1 MPNTKFLT
9 KVAQSYLELTQQGN
23 GSVALLFPNRRASV
37 FFKDELIKLHP
48 HTQWLPEMY
57 SADDFVRSRINLP
70 VLDSV
75 SRLLEFYTVYRDM
88 EGAQAESFD
97 LFLGW
102 AGQLL
107 QDFDEVDVY
116 LADAR
121 HLYSCVDAAYA
132 ISKWSPDGTPLTASQ
147 EEYLKFWSKM
157 GAWYEAFRQ
166 HLRAKKV
173 LTSGM
178 AYRLLAENIEE
189 YAAQM
194 EWDKLMVCG
203 FNALNNAEI
212 RWFKHLEKSGKAVFL
227 WDTDTYYLEDPI
239 HEAGHF
245 FRKIKKEWT
254 SSPFQQAETRIDSED
269 KEIHV
274 LGMANNMAQALAAGT
289 LLQQWSEADESL
301 EQTALVLCDERLLM
315 PVLEI
320 IPANIRS
327 VNVTLGYPLHQLP
340 VLGLYQLVFEMQRKA
355 KFSQSSGNSAF
366 YFRDLQKIFR
376 HPGIHHLIG
385 TDAAQTVVDFINQKA
400 RNYISG
406 STLLGLHPN
415 IEPLAYVFESWN
427 GAMNRA
433 WEVLLRLTEHLR
445 QHYVNYPENDGYN
458 SETLQQV
465 RMLLNRISDWSQ
477 QFPEVLTMGT
487 VQRVFTQLSKQ
498 MQLPFYGEP
507 LTGLQVMGL
516 LETRNIDFKR
526 LIVLS
531 VNEGVLPAGRS
542 NRSFIPADIA
552 KSFGLPSY
560 AERDAIYAY
569 HFYRMLQIPQ
579 EVWLFY
585 TTVGDELG
593 KGEQSRFITQIQQE
607 FKQARMFKHLHVAS
621 AQTTDSAPI
630 AIEKT
635 PDIIRKMEQ
644 RYRPDELRTGISP
657 SALQRYVNCSFS
669 FYMQYLSGI
678 EIKEDREEDLEFKTI
693 GNICHQTLENLLK
706 PYEGQWLKTEHY
718 DELVAKLPAE
728 LQACFCAELG
738 IETIETGKHKV
749 KYHTLERMLYRYLK
763 IEQQEGEGYEI
774 IKLEK
779 KLRMVVSV
787 MGADGP
793 VEVQMGGKADRI
805 DRCEGKVRIID
816 YKTGTVKEN
825 ELKPKQLADV
835 VTDPANAKLLQLLY
849 YQMLWNETYPDDS
862 VLPGIIPLKKP
873 SEGLQ
878 TIDKSELS
886 AEERELPHKQLK
898 DMFTGLVE
906 EIFNPEIPFVQTD
919 DIGRCVYCSFKGI
932 CSRNG

>member
-1 MPNTKFLT
+1 
-9 KVAQSYLELTQQGN
+9 
-23 GSVALLFPNRRASV
+23 
-37 FFKDELIKLHP
+37 
-48 HTQWLPEMY
+48 
-57 SADDFVRSRINLP
+57 
-70 VLDSV
+70 
-75 SRLLEFYTVYRDM
+75 
-88 EGAQAESFD
+88 
-97 LFLGW
+97 LGW

-132 ISKWSPDGTPLTASQ
+132 MSKWSPDGTPLTASQ

-166 HLRAKKV
+166 HLRSKNM

-178 AYRLLAENIEE
+178 AYRMLAENIEE
-189 YAAQM
+189 YAAEM
-194 EWDKLMVCG
+194 HWDKLLVCG

-227 WDTDTYYLEDPI
+227 WDTDTYYLDDPI

-245 FRKIKKEWT
+245 FRRIKKEWT
-254 SSPFQQAETRIDSED
+254 NSPFQQAETRIDSDE

-289 LLQQWSEADESL
+289 LLQQWSGADENL
-301 EQTALVLCDERLLM
+301 EHTALVLCDERLLM

-320 IPANIRS
+320 IPANIDS

-340 VLGLYQLVFEMQRKA
+340 ILGLYQLVFEMQRKA
-355 KFSQSSGNSAF
+355 KFSQSTRNSAF

-385 TDAAQTVVDFINQKA
+385 SEAAQTVVDFINQKA

-406 STLLGLHPN
+406 STLTGLHPQIN
-415 IEPLAYVFESWN
+415 ALTYVFEAWN
-427 GAMNRA
+427 GSMERA
-433 WEVLLRLTEHLR
+433 WDVLLRLTEHLR
-445 QHYVNYPENDGYN
+445 QHYAQNPENDGYN
-458 SETLQQV
+458 SETLQQI
-465 RMLLNRISDWSQ
+465 RMLFNRISDWSQ
-477 QFPEVLTMGT
+477 QFPDVLTMST

-607 FKQARMFKHLHVAS
+607 FKKARIYKHLHVAS
-621 AQTTDSAPI
+621 AQTSDSAPI
-630 AIEKT
+630 AIAKT
-635 PDIIRKMEQ
+635 PEIIQKMIN
-644 RYRPDELRTGISP
+644 RYRPDESRTGISP

-669 FYMQYLSGI
+669 FYMHYLSGI
-678 EIKEDREEDLEFKTI
+678 EIKEDREEDLEFKSI
-693 GNICHQTLENLLK
+693 GNICHQTLENLFK
-706 PYEGQWLKTEHY
+706 PYEGQILNSEHY
-718 DELVAKLPAE
+718 DTLISKLPAE
-728 LQACFCAELG
+728 LQSCFCAELG
-738 IETIETGKHKV
+738 IEHIETGKYKV
-749 KYHTLERMLYRYLK
+749 KYHILERMLYRYLK
-763 IEQQEGEGYEI
+763 IEQQEDEGYEI
-774 IKLEK
+774 IELEK
-779 KLRMVVSV
+779 KLRMLVSV
-787 MGADGP
+787 SGADGP
-793 VEVQMGGKADRI
+793 VTVQLGGKADRI
-805 DRCEGKVRIID
+805 DRCGGVVRIID
-816 YKTGTVKEN
+816 YKTGAVKDN
-825 ELKPKQLADV
+825 ELKPSSLAEV
-835 VTDPANAKLLQLLY
+835 VADPSNAKLLQLLY
-849 YQMLWNETYPDDS
+849 YRMLWNESFPNDA
-862 VLPGIIPLKKP
+862 VMPGIIPLKKP
-873 SEGLQ
+873 SEGIQ
-878 TIDKSELS
+878 TVNTSQLS
-886 AEERELPHKQLK
+886 DEERDLPHVQLK
-898 DMFTGLVE
+898 QMFTGLVE
-906 EIFNPEIPFVQTD
+906 ELFNPEIPFIQTD
-919 DIGRCVYCSFKGI
+919 DIARCNYCSFKGV
-932 CSRNG
+932 CSRNS